1 MKFLKKYYAVLT
13 GLAVF
18 IFYLFTLAPTIIQID
33 AGELT
38 SVQVLLGIAHPTGY
52 PLFTIVGHLFS
63 LIPLPLSK
71 AFQQN
76 ILAAIWCSLG
86 VSVFVYT
93 SKLVL
98 DNLNS
103 FQIVKKI
110 QTKKTKSKQNKS
122 KKEISSQNKE
132 LPELK
137 KYIASILGGLVLAFD
152 KTFWFQSTSVE
163 VYSLQ
168 IFLFTLI
175 ILFLIKAY
183 LYKGE
188 EKLSFKNPWIFLAIA
203 LALGFSNHMTT
214 LLILPG
220 IAYLYFDKNKFN
232 SASFK
237 KIGLML
243 IVFFGL
249 LILFYSYLPIRA
261 SQEPLINWGNPTNLE
276 KIYRHISGKQ
286 YQVWLFS
293 STAAAKKQLT
303 YFINNIPSEFSIS
316 LLIILIGLFVSYA
329 RARKFF
335 IFSLITFLTAVLYSI
350 NYDIHDIDSYFLL
363 AYIALGFFAVF
374 GIIKIL
380 AVLKFKKY
388 TYAVS
393 TIIVALFI
401 FTQIF
406 VNYDEVDQSDV
417 YAFEDYSKAVLN
429 SVDQNS
435 IIFSYLWD
443 YLISPSY
450 YVQFVENYR
459 RDDIVIDKE
468 LLRRSWYFNQIETDH
483 PGVLDSLQNDI
494 KLFKEALVPFERGE
508 KDYNSQQLEI
518 LYRRIMT
525 GLVSTNID
533 KRSFYVGQELFE
545 NEMQKGQFALPQG
558 YTLVPDLFL
567 FKVVKGN
574 NYVPA
579 PDPKFKIRFPKHED
593 SYTKFLEN
601 FVGTMLARR
610 AVYEI
615 QYDKIDRA
623 RLYINKIKSDFP
635 HYQIPK
641 GVAEVLN
648 K

>member
-1 MKFLKKYYAVLT
+1 MKFLKKYYAFLT
-13 GLAVF
+13 GLLVF

-63 LIPLPLSK
+63 LIPLPASK

-76 ILAAIWCSLG
+76 ILAAIWCSLSI
-86 VSVFVYT
+86 SVFVYT

-103 FQIVKKI
+103 FQIIKKI
-110 QTKKTKSKQNKS
+110 QSKKNKTKLS
-122 KKEISSQNKE
+122 KKDKSISTHE
-132 LPELK
+132 LPEIK
-137 KYIASILGGLVLAFD
+137 KYIAAILGGFILAFD

-183 LYKGE
+183 LYEGE
-188 EKLSFKNPWIFLAIA
+188 DKLSFKNQWIFLAIV

-232 SASFK
+232 SVSFK
-237 KIGLML
+237 KIGFML
-243 IVFFGL
+243 IVFFGI

-293 STAAAKKQLT
+293 STAAAKKQLS
-303 YFINNIPSEFSIS
+303 YFINNLPSEFSIS
-316 LLIILIGLFVSYA
+316 LLIIFIGLFVSYT

-363 AYIALGFFAVF
+363 AYIALAFFAVF
-374 GIIKIL
+374 GIVKIL

-393 TIIVALFI
+393 SIVIALFI

-417 YAFEDYSKAVLN
+417 YTFEDYSKAVLN
-429 SVDQNS
+429 SVDHNS
-435 IIFSYLWD
+435 IVFSYLWD
-443 YLISPSY
+443 YLVSPSY

-459 RDDIVIDKE
+459 RDDVVIDKE

-483 PGVLDSLQNDI
+483 PDVLDSLKTEI
-494 KLFKEALVPFERGE
+494 KLFKEALKPFERGE
-508 KDYNSQQLEI
+508 AYNSQLLES
-518 LYRRIMT
+518 LYRKIMT

-533 KRSFYVGQELFE
+533 KRNFYIGQELFE
-545 NEMQKGQFALPQG
+545 NEMQKGQFTLPQG

-574 NYVPA
+574 EYVPA
-579 PDPKFKIRFPKHED
+579 PDPNFKIRFPKHED

-615 QYDKIDRA
+615 QFNRISRA

-635 HYQIPK
+635 HYKIPK
-641 GVAEVLN
+641 GVAEVLD